1 MRSMEPLAPRHVRTN
16 FEIAKT
22 AGSYGPGPHG
32 SQKPKQSLMPHKY
45 LLDRICLEFVFCR
58 FLGCSCCFSAEEGSC
73 KFLNQRKSFH
83 FVDGRFANNLCPL
96 AKSNR
101 SY

>member
-22 AGSYGPGPHG
+22 AGSYG
-32 SQKPKQSLMPHKY
+32 PKQSLMPHKY

-83 FVDGRFANNLCPL
+83 FEDGRFANNLCPL
-96 AKSNR
+96 AKSNC

>member
-22 AGSYGPGPHG
+22 ASSYGP
-32 SQKPKQSLMPHKY
+32 KQYLMPHKY

-58 FLGCSCCFSAEEGSC
+58 FLGCSCCFSAVEGSC

-83 FVDGRFANNLCPL
+83 FEDGRFANNLCPL
-96 AKSNR
+96 AKSNC